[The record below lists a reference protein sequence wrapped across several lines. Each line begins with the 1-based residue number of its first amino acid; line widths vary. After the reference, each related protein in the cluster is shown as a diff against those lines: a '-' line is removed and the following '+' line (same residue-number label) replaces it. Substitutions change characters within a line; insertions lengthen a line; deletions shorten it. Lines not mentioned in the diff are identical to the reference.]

1 MFLDRCP
8 PPLAPRCGLQVE
20 VLLGSTSAIS
30 NLAFAPGGAGG
41 GRPTLSSVRA
51 GRVGFIRSRFV
62 VSTRSDRAAI
72 AVFGLCAV
80 TTLALFFR

>member
-1 MFLDRCP
+1 MLLDRCP
-8 PPLAPRCGLQVE
+8 PPLAPRCGVQVE

-30 NLAFAPGGAGG
+30 NLAFALVALAVGVHLVLG
-41 GRPTLSSVRA
+41 SSRA
-51 GRVGFIRSRFV
+51 RGFIRSRFV

>member
-1 MFLDRCP
+1 MLLDRCP

-30 NLAFAPGGAGG
+30 NLAFALVALAVGVHLVLG
-41 GRPTLSSVRA
+41 SSRA
-51 GRVGFIRSRFV
+51 RGFIRSRFAA
-62 VSTRSDRAAI
+62 STRSDRAAI